1 MIRVALVLALVQ
13 PSVWGFAVWD
23 TGAGARYH
31 SYTEIVEEL
40 ERLQQLYPQ
49 YVDLY
54 DAQSR
59 FGLGHPGATPSNP
72 APRGCDGVPCR
83 QWIVRV
89 TNEETLNVDVS
100 AINGGSGERPEVFFS
115 GALHGNEQIGP
126 NAMIDLVTL
135 LVENRARARRRA
147 PDDVWDPWLVRL
159 VDTRV
164 LFFMPMTNSLHS
176 AP

>member
-1 MIRVALVLALVQ
+1 MSVALVLALVQ
-13 PSVWGFAVWD
+13 ASEGGFAAWD
-23 TGAGARYH
+23 RGAGARYH

-72 APRGCDGVPCR
+72 APRACDGVPCR

-89 TNEETLNVDVS
+89 TNEETLNLDIN

-115 GALHGNEQIGP
+115 GALHGWHS
-126 NAMIDLVTL
+126 
-135 LVENRARARRRA
+135 
-147 PDDVWDPWLVRL
+147 DV
-159 VDTRV
+159 
-164 LFFMPMTNSLHS
+164 SS
-176 AP
+176 E